1 MRKSAK
7 AMEEL
12 LKRELGTSKLVPF
25 GAGGGGCISSG
36 TGYNTDDDGQ
46 IFVKVNNKD
55 GVSKTF
61 KNLNRKI
68 MAQNSYVYKCNAKKR
83 TYPLRS
89 FTFGGTCL
97 VKYVLFSFRALIK
110 GQNDV

>member
-36 TGYNTDDDGQ
+36 TGYNTDNGQ

-55 GVSKTF
+55 GVS
-61 KNLNRKI
+61 NIR
-68 MAQNSYVYKCNAKKR
+68 
-83 TYPLRS
+83 
-89 FTFGGTCL
+89 GT
-97 VKYVLFSFRALIK
+97 
-110 GQNDV
+110 